1 MMFVNQKGRKRLV
14 AVAAISVMAI
24 GLAACGGSTADEES
38 SAAPASE
45 APASSAPASE
55 APASPAAEGEDAA
68 ATETN
73 ALVYFMQPNT
83 TPTRYLQQDGPF
95 FEAALKALDPSIT
108 VKFVNA
114 EGDSAKQQSQVQTA
128 IADGAAALV
137 IVAADP
143 NTSAGLLGVA
153 EQAGIPVIGYENP
166 PLNGTLYSQV
176 LFNPTNAGQVQGEYF
191 AAQVAAGAFGEGPVK
206 IARLYG
212 NKGDEYTTQML
223 TGQDEFIKPLIDSG
237 QIEVV
242 CEEYIKNWDPAVAQ
256 TAMTQCLTKTQ
267 NDVDAVLGFYDGIT
281 AGAIAAL
288 EAQGLT
294 PEIPVYGGQNP
305 ELTGLQYMITGQQID
320 NVFKSFPKEAEVA
333 AQLTYAALRGE
344 APPEPPVN
352 GSINNGAMDVPT
364 ALLNVEY
371 IHLEEGV
378 DVASIIQ
385 PVVDAGIFTWEQIC
399 TGPAAETETCI
410 AQLG

>member
-1 MMFVNQKGRKRLV
+1 MIIHNRAGRRRVLTTAAA
-14 AVAAISVMAI
+14 AVLTI
-24 GLAACGGSTADEES
+24 GLAACSSSSSDETSSSSAPAASTES
-38 SAAPASE
+38 SAAAASDSPAASE
-45 APASSAPASE
+45 AG
-55 APASPAAEGEDAA
+55 AAEA
-68 ATETN
+68 TN

-95 FEAALKALDPSIT
+95 FEKALKAIDPSIT

-128 IADGAAALV
+128 IADGAKALV

-143 NTSAGLLGVA
+143 NTSSGLLGVA
-153 EQAGIPVIGYENP
+153 ADAGVPVIGYENP
-166 PLNGTLYSQV
+166 PLNGTLNSQV
-176 LFNPTNAGQVQGEYF
+176 LFNPKNAGEVQGEYF
-191 AAQVAAGAFGEGPVK
+191 AAQVEAGAFGDTPVK

-223 TGQDEFIKPLIDSG
+223 DGQNEFLQPLIDSG
-237 QIEVV
+237 KVQVV
-242 CEEYIKNWDPAVAQ
+242 CEDYVKNWDPANAQ

-288 EAQGLT
+288 DAQGLT
-294 PEIPVYGGQNP
+294 PKIPVYGGQNP
-305 ELTGLQYMITGQQID
+305 ELSGLQYMLTGQQQD
-320 NVFKSFPKEAEVA
+320 NVFKSFPKEAEAA

-344 APPEPPVN
+344 APPKPPVTTT
-352 GSINNGAMDVPT
+352 INNGAMDVPT
-364 ALLNVEY
+364 ALLNVDY
-371 IHLEEGV
+371 IHLEEGK
-378 DVASIIQ
+378 DVADIIQ

-399 TGPAAETETCI
+399 TGPAAGTETCK
-410 AQLG
+410 AKVG

>member
-1 MMFVNQKGRKRLV
+1 MIIDNRVGRRRTL
-14 AVAAISVMAI
+14 AVAAASVLAF
-24 GLAACGGSTADEES
+24 GLAACS
-38 SAAPASE
+38 SDSSSSE
-45 APASSAPASE
+45 ASSAPAASE
-55 APASPAAEGEDAA
+55 ASSAPAASEAGSAPAASEEGSGEA
-68 ATETN
+68 TN

-95 FEAALKALDPSIT
+95 FEKALKALDPSIT

-128 IADGAAALV
+128 IADGAKALV

-153 EQAGIPVIGYENP
+153 EEAGVPVIGYENP
-166 PLNGTLYSQV
+166 PLNGTLNSQV
-176 LFNPTNAGQVQGEYF
+176 LFNPKNAGQVQGEYF
-191 AAQVAAGAFGEGPVK
+191 AAQVEAGALGETPVK

-223 TGQDEFIKPLIDSG
+223 EGQNEFLQPLIDAG
-237 QIEVV
+237 KIEVV
-242 CEEYIKNWDPAVAQ
+242 CEDYVKNWDPANAQ

-267 NDVDAVLGFYDGIT
+267 NDVDAVLGFYDGIN

-288 EAQGLT
+288 DAQGLT
-294 PEIPVYGGQNP
+294 PQIPVYGGQNP
-305 ELTGLQYMITGQQID
+305 ELTGLQYMITGQQED
-320 NVFKSFPKEAEVA
+320 NVFKSFPKEAEAA

-344 APPEPPVN
+344 APPEPPI
-352 GSINNGAMDVPT
+352 STTINNGAMDVPT

-399 TGPAAETETCI
+399 TGPAAETDTCKTK
-410 AQLG
+410 LG